1 MENKGFT
8 LIELLIVIA
17 IIGILVAIA
26 LPSYQA
32 HVRKANR
39 IDVQLAMTK
48 MSLVAERQYARQ
60 GDYPA
65 DAAATGV
72 ELVDTYNTTFVP
84 TVATNLAPASFIIT
98 ATPSGGQGSDICG
111 VMTLIQTGKTT
122 ATKGGSDVSDQ
133 CW

>member
-17 IIGILVAIA
+17 IIGILVGIA

-39 IDVQLAMTK
+39 VDVQLKMAD
-48 MSLVAERQYARQ
+48 MSLIAERQFARQ
-60 GDYPA
+60 NTYPDA
-65 DAAATGV
+65 DS
-72 ELVDTYNTTFVP
+72 ELFASYTLSSAKTTTTYK
-84 TVATNLAPASFIIT
+84 LT
-98 ATPSGGQGSDICG
+98 ATPQGEQQSDECG
-111 VMTLIQTGKTT
+111 VMTLDQTGDTT
-122 ATKGGSDVSDQ
+122 ANKNGTPVAE